1 MSMSYE
7 DRRKLLESRLK
18 PSRYRHSLGVADTA
32 AFLAGRFGVDVEQ
45 ARLAGLL
52 HDCAREFPNDAMVAE
67 ADKRRI
73 AYGPIERAM
82 PLLLHAYLG
91 AARVRECYDVDDD
104 AICQAIYRHTVGGR
118 GMTRLDKIVWFADMI
133 EPNRAY
139 PEVEMLRKLSREASL
154 DEMLLVGLTESIKFV
169 AQKGTML
176 CRRRGRISSA
186 SGRNCAIGAACD
198 SCAFSPS
205 SPSSPS
211 SSSSRASSA

>member
-52 HDCAREFPNDAMVAE
+52 HDCAREFRNEDMVKEAE
-67 ADKRRI
+67 KRGI
-73 AYGPIERAM
+73 AIGEVERSM
-82 PLLLHAYLG
+82 PLLLHADIG
-91 AARVRECYDVDDD
+91 AVRVRELYGVEDP
-104 AICQAIYRHTVGGR
+104 AISQAIARHTVGGR

-133 EPNRAY
+133 EPNREY
-139 PEVEMLRKLSREASL
+139 PEVEMLRRLSREASL

-176 CRRRGRISSA
+176 HPDTIAARNELLLRGVK
-186 SGRNCAIGAACD
+186 
-198 SCAFSPS
+198 SPV
-205 SPSSPS
+205 
-211 SSSSRASSA
+211 